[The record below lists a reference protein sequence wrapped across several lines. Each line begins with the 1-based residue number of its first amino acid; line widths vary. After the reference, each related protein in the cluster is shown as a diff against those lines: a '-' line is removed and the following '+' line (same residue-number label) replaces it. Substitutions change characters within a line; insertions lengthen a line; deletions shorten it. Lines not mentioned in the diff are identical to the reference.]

1 MIASARPQIAEETK
15 RSRWDPTRL
24 RLVVPIG
31 VIVAVAIICIIV
43 AVLSSARRADEVSL
57 NREQE
62 LIHQAIANRGERVLR
77 EVASVAG
84 TQRAIQAIRVAYDGQ
99 WVDRRVGKWLENY
112 FDHDVVVVVDGSD
125 KLQYARSRSS
135 AERDPAALGGELAA
149 SLDLLRRRISTPL
162 SRAISIV
169 AVPDL
174 LRPDGFA
181 ALIERFRNRPAIV
194 AAMAVGSDSD
204 LAAGNA
210 GTPVVI
216 AVKYIDDAML
226 REIGSQFQLTGL
238 REIEDP
244 AQLGGMQVT
253 AITDALGNPIVRL
266 AWEPTQPGGLIV
278 WRVLPFV
285 VIAIAGFALLVCLVM
300 RHMRQTAETILAGET
315 QLRHLAMHDPV
326 CGLPNRIY
334 FGERLESV
342 IGKVRRGGPSAA
354 VFYIDLDHFKDVND
368 TLGHHIGDA
377 LILNVTQRLSR
388 IMRGDDLVARL
399 GGDEFAIIT
408 TCPSDSYSLQALA
421 GRIIAA
427 VCAPYAISGHNI
439 NIGASIGIA
448 VIDRR
453 AGDAGDILRYAD
465 MALYRAKNEGR
476 NRACIYDA
484 AMDADLSQ
492 RKLLEGDLRQAIQT
506 DGLHSA
512 YQPIV
517 NASGDT
523 MVGVEALARWTHPT
537 VGVIPPAEFI
547 PIAEH
552 SGLIVELGEWML
564 RRACLDG
571 KNWPKLTVAVNVSP
585 LQFRRSDFVDVV
597 ERILKETDFDASR
610 LELELTESTL
620 LGNLETAELSMLRLK
635 AIGVRFALDDFG
647 TGYSSLL
654 YLRRFPFD
662 KLKIDSSFVQSIETA
677 PDAAAIVHAVVSL
690 GRGLGM
696 RVTAEGV
703 ETAEQH
709 LFLRAAGV
717 HSMQGFRFGRPG
729 PAPDIAERLEI
740 AGELPR
746 SAIPTRKSR
755 WRADAPI
762 IPGPRE
768 TRSPESIITLIEH
781 PLGPSETPRSVVMD
795 SGQPR
800 SLPSGRPLRA
810 GPVGRVPE

>member
-1 MIASARPQIAEETK
+1 MIASAQPQIAEETK

-31 VIVAVAIICIIV
+31 VIVAVAIVCIVV
-43 AVLSSARRADEVSL
+43 AVLSSAKRADEVSL

-62 LIHQAIANRGERVLR
+62 LIQQAIANRGERVLR
-77 EVASVAG
+77 EVASVAA
-84 TQRAIQAIRVAYDGQ
+84 TRSATEAIRVNYDAK
-99 WVDRRVGKWLENY
+99 WVERRVGKWLQTY
-112 FDHDVVVVVDGSD
+112 FDHDIVVVVDGSD
-125 KLQYARSRSS
+125 KVEYARSRS
-135 AERDPAALGGELAA
+135 AGDVDAAGLHKELAA
-149 SLDLLRRRISTPL
+149 SIDLLRRHVVGPL
-162 SRAISIV
+162 SRAISV
-169 AVPDL
+169 GAVPDL
-174 LRPDGFA
+174 PRPDGFA
-181 ALIERFRNRPAIV
+181 ALIERFRDRPAIV
-194 AAMAVGSDSD
+194 AAVAVGSDSE
-204 LAAGNA
+204 LAYGNA
-210 GTPVVI
+210 DAPIVI
-216 AVKYIDDAML
+216 AVKYIDDGML
-226 REIGSQFQLTGL
+226 REIARQFHLAGL
-238 REIEDP
+238 HEIADP
-244 AQLGGMQVT
+244 AHLGDMQVT
-253 AITDALGNPIVRL
+253 AITDPQGNPIMRL
-266 AWEPTQPGGLIV
+266 AWEPTKPGGLIM

-285 VIAIAGFALLVCLVM
+285 VIAIAGFALLVGLVM
-300 RHMRQTAETILAGET
+300 RHMRHTTEAIAAGET
-315 QLRHLAMHDPV
+315 QLRHLALHDPV

-334 FGERLESV
+334 FGERLETV
-342 IGKVRRGGPSAA
+342 IGKVRRGGASAA

-388 IMRGDDLVARL
+388 IMRGEDLVARL

-427 VCAPYAISGHNI
+427 VCAPYTISGHDI

-492 RKLLEGDLRQAIQT
+492 RKLLESDLRHAIQT
-506 DGLHSA
+506 DGLDSA

-517 NASGDT
+517 NASGEI

-537 VGVIPPAEFI
+537 AGVIPPSEFI

-571 KNWPKLTVAVNVSP
+571 RNWPGLTVAVNVSP

-597 ERILKETDFDASR
+597 ERILKETDFDAKR

-662 KLKIDSSFVQSIETA
+662 KLKIDSSFVRSIETA

-717 HSMQGFRFGRPG
+717 HSMQGYRFGRPG
-729 PAPDIAERLEI
+729 PAADVSARLE
-740 AGELPR
+740 
-746 SAIPTRKSR
+746 
-755 WRADAPI
+755 
-762 IPGPRE
+762 
-768 TRSPESIITLIEH
+768 SPEDYS
-781 PLGPSETPRSVVMD
+781 
-795 SGQPR
+795 
-800 SLPSGRPLRA
+800 A
-810 GPVGRVPE
+810 GNPDQEIALAS